1 MTDLSPEM
9 MLFEIAAICSRHGVP
24 VQTANPSAS
33 VHYAEQLMR
42 SLGIVPG
49 EPTAIA
55 AGPATP
61 APLAAENA
69 VMPPRD
75 FTRGVA
81 AVRRPPPRHGSLRP
95 VND

>member
-1 MTDLSPEM
+1 MDLSPEM
-9 MLFEIAAICSRHGVP
+9 LLFEIAAICSRHGVP

-42 SLGIVPG
+42 SLGITPG
-49 EPTAIA
+49 EPAAIA
-55 AGPATP
+55 AAPAA
-61 APLAAENA
+61 APVEL
-69 VMPPRD
+69 PPLPVNG

-81 AVRRPPPRHGSLRP
+81 AVRRTPPRHGSLRP